1 VIAFLCWPSVPL
13 GEGIYAAGNLRF
25 AKQLAK
31 LFGPLFSEGYAPQPE
46 PQGRETI
53 TMDESLSAA
62 GWHGHEWAEPKAR
75 LVRVATGYSV
85 VQRHCTQC
93 HRDFIVTP
101 SGERKGVFVSIV
113 SFFLLDDEVTDR
125 WVNLTCPGRRPPSD
139 DDDRKRRVA
148 ELMVSYISESAM
160 TLQPRHRRP
169 ERRPLFVEN
178 AATERMKDR
187 GERN

>member
-1 VIAFLCWPSVPL
+1 VIAFPRWPSVPL

-25 AKQLAK
+25 AKQPAK

-53 TMDESLSAA
+53 IMDENLSAA
-62 GWHGHEWAEPKAR
+62 GWHGHEWVQPKAR
-75 LVRVATGYSV
+75 LVRVGTGYSV
-85 VQRHCTQC
+85 VQRQC
-93 HRDFIVTP
+93 ARCRRDFILTP
-101 SGERKGVFVSIV
+101 SGERNAVFVSIV
-113 SFFLLDDEVTDR
+113 SFFLLDEEVTSR
-125 WVNLTCPGRRPPSD
+125 WVNLACPGRRLPSD

-178 AATERMKDR
+178 AATERVKDR